1 MDKSRN
7 YKKLTKQKIARLEE
21 IISINRSFLET
32 YGDDITPEYKQNII
46 EQNFK
51 HREEIEEL
59 NKSLEV

>member
-7 YKKLTKQKIARLEE
+7 FRTLTEQKIARLEA
-21 IISINRSFLET
+21 IITINRSFLET

-59 NKSLEV
+59 KKSLEV